1 MKKLLTILLL
11 GGALNA
17 EMLNGIV
24 AIVENEPITMN
35 EVSAA
40 ASELKSDQTSA
51 LEFLIKDK
59 LKDAQIKALNITTTN
74 YEVEQRISKIASQ
87 NGVSLDEFKN
97 ILSSRGISYDKF
109 KEQTSDNI
117 KQEKL
122 YSSVFRSMRQNI
134 SEDDALRY
142 YNANPEVFTIFDS
155 LDVIRYTAKDKNSLQ
170 EAKEGS
176 FMQENKNVKVENI
189 SIKASELNQ
198 RQIYLFQ
205 NTASNEFTPILKTN
219 DGFEMYF
226 ITSKNGTKVIEFNRV
241 KNQILNQMAEVE
253 QKNAINEYFDKLRS
267 KANVQLLR

>member
-11 GGALNA
+11 GGVLNA

-24 AIVENEPITMN
+24 AIVENEPITIN
-35 EVSAA
+35 EVNAA
-40 ASELKSDQTSA
+40 ANELKSDQSSA

-74 YEVEQRISKIASQ
+74 YEVEQRISQIASQ

-97 ILSSRGISYDKF
+97 ILSSRGVSYDKF
-109 KEQTSDNI
+109 KEQTSDSI

-122 YSSVFRSMRQNI
+122 YGSVFRSMRQNI

-142 YNANPEVFTIFDS
+142 YNANPELFTIFDS
-155 LDVIRYTAKDKNSLQ
+155 LDVIKYTSKDKNLLQ
-170 EAKEGS
+170 EAKGS
-176 FMQENKNVKVENI
+176 FMQTNKNVKVENMN
-189 SIKASELNQ
+189 IKASELNQ

-205 NTASNEFTPILKTN
+205 NTPSSEFTPILETN

-226 ITSKNGTKVIEFNRV
+226 IASKNGAKVIEFNRV

-267 KANVQLLR
+267 KANIQLLR